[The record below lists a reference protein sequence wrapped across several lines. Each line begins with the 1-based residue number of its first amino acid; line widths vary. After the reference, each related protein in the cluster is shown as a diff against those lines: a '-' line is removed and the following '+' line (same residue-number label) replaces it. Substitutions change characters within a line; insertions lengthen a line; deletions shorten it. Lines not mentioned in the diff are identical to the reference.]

1 MSIALPEVIISSVL
15 WIILNFPSIQRYEAN
30 SRNFEEN
37 PAVAPRP

>member
-15 WIILNFPSIQRYEAN
+15 WIILNFPSIQRYEVDI
-30 SRNFEEN
+30 RNFEEN